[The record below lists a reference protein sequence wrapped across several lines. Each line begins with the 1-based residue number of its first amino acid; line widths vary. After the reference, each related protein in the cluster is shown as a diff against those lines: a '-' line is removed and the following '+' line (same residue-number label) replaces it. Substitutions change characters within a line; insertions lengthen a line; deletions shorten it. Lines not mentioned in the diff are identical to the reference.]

1 MRKVRLCA
9 VEMDKQMFKTIL
21 NSGPV
26 LFALKLKWMCC
37 VFFLFLSLKHKLS
50 AGSTNQ
56 HAAPDNNRVW
66 LSQFVGLP
74 KGLFC
79 FPGWWVGLG
88 FLLLLNSMIFLKL
101 LGH

>member
-1 MRKVRLCA
+1 MRKVRLCV

-26 LFALKLKWMCC
+26 LFALKLKWI
-37 VFFLFLSLKHKLS
+37 FFFPFLSVKHKLS

-56 HAAPDNNRVW
+56 HAAPDNNRVS

-74 KGLFC
+74 KRLFC
-79 FPGWWVGLG
+79 FPGWWIGLG
-88 FLLLLNSMIFLKL
+88 FLLLLNSMIF
-101 LGH
+101 